1 MTDRARKRQIAKP
14 SSSPSGALPTSK
26 VAAGGAAGALTVVLV
41 WLLGALGVDMP
52 PEVASA
58 LTVLLSTAAAYYK
71 SGKGV
76 TL

>member
-1 MTDRARKRQIAKP
+1 MARRQIAKP

-41 WLLGALGVDMP
+41 WILGALGVDMP

-58 LTVLLSTAAAYYK
+58 LTVLLSTGAAYLK
-71 SGKGV
+71 SGKALSV
-76 TL
+76 